1 MTDVPRSARRLAS
14 APMPTA
20 LVVLVAW
27 CALSLVFA
35 GVHYR
40 WVRYE
45 AARAAPMD
53 ALQVLPVYE
62 PGPARSEAATLV

>member
-14 APMPTA
+14 AAMPTV

-27 CALSLVFA
+27 CALSVVFA

-40 WVRYE
+40 CIRYE
-45 AARAAPMD
+45 AADAAPMD

-62 PGPARSEAATLV
+62 AAPAGGDVATPV

>member
-1 MTDVPRSARRLAS
+1 
-14 APMPTA
+14 MPTA

-27 CALSLVFA
+27 CALSVGFA

-45 AARAAPMD
+45 TAGTAPMD
-53 ALQVLPVYE
+53 TLQVLPVYE
-62 PGPARSEAATLV
+62 PGPATSEAAPLV